1 MFIIISVFNS
11 INFEDKTSVIHS
23 STHSVILMCLCIQ
36 SSCLRTPNNTW
47 NYLNILSH
55 SPFNQYF
62 QQQFPF
68 FFELTRLTHSFE
80 KELQI
85 LELDD
90 KEIAL
95 MLTLLITSIG

>member
-1 MFIIISVFNS
+1 
-11 INFEDKTSVIHS
+11 
-23 STHSVILMCLCIQ
+23 
-36 SSCLRTPNNTW
+36 
-47 NYLNILSH
+47 LNILSH
-55 SPFNQYF
+55 SPFNQYL